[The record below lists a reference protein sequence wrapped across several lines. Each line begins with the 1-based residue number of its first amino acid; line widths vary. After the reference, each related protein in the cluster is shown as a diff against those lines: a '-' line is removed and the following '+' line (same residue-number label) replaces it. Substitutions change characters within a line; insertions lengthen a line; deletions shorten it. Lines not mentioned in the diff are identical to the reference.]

1 MSAFLSIV
9 ALSIGYAIFTWP
21 FVRALERYVPRAL
34 AITFIDTS
42 VALALAGIAYVAAPA
57 LYAQAQASIAALSH
71 IGTGMI
77 ARFDVNLANY
87 AGQGLQAAAVLA
99 RSVASLAA
107 VAFIVPVLAAYF
119 QLDALRYERA
129 LLAVLPQH
137 LHDTARRS
145 LREISKAVGRFVRG
159 QVLVSTIVALLVYVV
174 LLATGVP
181 YAGVIAFVT
190 GILDLVPYLGGIAAF
205 VPSLL
210 FALAYGGAGHAAVV
224 GLLIAAVFQFEAQV
238 LSPQIVG
245 SSTGLAPSVVVM
257 ALLAGSALFGVLG
270 LYIAVP
276 IAAAAAAV
284 LRVVLNERTSS
295 SPILPAAS
303 VGSPHAHHRR

>member
-1 MSAFLSIV
+1 MSAVVSII

-21 FVRALERYVPRAL
+21 LVRALERYVPRAL
-34 AITFIDTS
+34 AITLIDAS
-42 VALALAGIAYVAAPA
+42 LALVLAGAAYALAPP
-57 LYAQAQASIAALSH
+57 LYAQAQASVAALSH
-71 IGTGMI
+71 IGTGML
-77 ARFDVNLANY
+77 ASLDVNLAAY
-87 AGQGLQAAAVLA
+87 AGQALQAAVVLA
-99 RSVASLAA
+99 RSVTALAA

-129 LLAVLPQH
+129 LLAVLPPRE
-137 LHDTARRS
+137 HDTARRA

-159 QVLVSTIVALLVYVV
+159 QLLVSAIVALLIYFV

-181 YAGVIAFVT
+181 YPGVIACVT
-190 GILDLVPYLGGIAAF
+190 GVLDLVPYLGGIAAF

-224 GLLIAAVFQFEAQV
+224 GIFIAAVFQFEAQV

-245 SSTGLAPSVVVM
+245 TSTGLAPSVVVM
-257 ALLAGSALFGVLG
+257 VLLAGGALFGVLG

-276 IAAAAAAV
+276 VGAAAAAV
-284 LRVVLNERTSS
+284 LRVVLNDRVSS
-295 SPILPAAS
+295 SPILPASS
-303 VGSPHAHHRR
+303 VGSAHAHHRR